1 MMTTNAIYL
10 REYLD
15 LILKYNF
22 LLTISLDGDEEND
35 AYRSFPNRKPS
46 FEIVYD
52 TLNISKI
59 IILIILEIVY
69 VSILLYTT

>member
-22 LLTISLDGDEEND
+22 LLTISLDGD
-35 AYRSFPNRKPS
+35 
-46 FEIVYD
+46 
-52 TLNISKI
+52 
-59 IILIILEIVY
+59 
-69 VSILLYTT
+69 